1 MLQRI
6 RQAFDD
12 CDDDNGPFGG
22 PVEVDETY
30 RGGQRKHMSNAA
42 RKARADTGLGT
53 AGEHQ
58 PPSRSVGP

>member
-12 CDDDNGPFGG
+12 SDDDNGPFGG

-30 RGGQRKHMSNAA
+30 MGGQRQNMSNAE
-42 RKARADTGLGT
+42 RKARVA
-53 AGEHQ
+53 A
-58 PPSRSVGP
+58 PPARRPWWA